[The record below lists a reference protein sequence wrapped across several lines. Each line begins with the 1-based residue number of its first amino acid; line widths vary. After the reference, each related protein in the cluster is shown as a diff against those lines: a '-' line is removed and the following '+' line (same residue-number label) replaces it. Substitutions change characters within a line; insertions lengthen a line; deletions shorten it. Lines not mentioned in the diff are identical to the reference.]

1 MGATPRPAN
10 LMKGNQLIISRLEN
24 ALKLMNLIV
33 IASTKLKSML
43 CRHSWML
50 TNHPPTTLI
59 LHLRLNWA
67 VKDL

>member
-24 ALKLMNLIV
+24 ALELMNLIV